1 MASADFDRENEALRV
16 KQQTKVDAAPSADPR
31 ANGNLM
37 SALGNAGVQ
46 RLLHGVQRQE
56 DGSGPVDEQV
66 AGSIQAK
73 RGTGQSLDESTR
85 RDLEPALGAS
95 FEDVRVHTDA
105 ESDSLNRAVNA
116 EAFTTGRDI
125 FFRSGNYNPGSSDGR
140 KLLAHELT
148 HVVQQRTAP
157 PQDDMTVSSP
167 QDESE
172 QEASHVADSLGSA
185 GAASATAAVAREMS
199 PEEEELPAESVAR
212 EEAMPEEEELP
223 AQAIAREM
231 APEEE
236 EPAQAIAREEA
247 MPEEEELPAQAIA
260 REMGPEEEELP
271 AQAIARAEAMPEE
284 EELPAQSIAR
294 EPVANYDDGR

>member
-16 KQQTKVDAAPSADPR
+16 KQQAKTESAPAADPR
-31 ANGNLM
+31 ANGSLM

-56 DGSGPVDEQV
+56 DGSGPIDEHV
-66 AGSIQAK
+66 AGSIEAK
-73 RGTGQSLDESTR
+73 RGSGQSLDEGAR
-85 RDLEPALGAS
+85 RDLEPALGAN

-148 HVVQQRTAP
+148 HVVQQRSAP
-157 PQDDMTVSSP
+157 AQSDMTVSSP

-172 QEASHVADSLGSA
+172 QEASHVADNLGSA
-185 GAASATAAVAREMS
+185 GAANTTAAVAREMS
-199 PEEEELPAESVAR
+199 PEEEELPAQAVAR

-223 AQAIAREM
+223 AQAVAREM
-231 APEEE
+231 SPEEE
-236 EPAQAIAREEA
+236 ELPAQAIAREEA

-260 REMGPEEEELP
+260 REEAVPEEEDLP
-271 AQAIARAEAMPEE
+271 AQATGSLEA
-284 EELPAQSIAR
+284 ATD
-294 EPVANYDDGR
+294 YDDNR